1 MVNMKRLSLLLTL
14 LMGLFSTVAHA
25 RELLGS
31 TEAEVA
37 AWAKDHGY
45 TLEDSNTGTTGCR
58 KGKRYVQMGGP
69 GVKVYALFYQPLY
82 KENTQAITQV
92 EFEPSAPVPL
102 AKARAWGVQVAPIA
116 GTRPGTHKQQIP
128 ASGAA
133 VCSAAN
139 GGFEERYTNDYLL
152 EFQYAPGGGAIERVF
167 VTNENIR
174 GATATPPDSA
184 ATP

>member
-1 MVNMKRLSLLLTL
+1 MKKILGILFVLSNLVFISPT
-14 LMGLFSTVAHA
+14 HA

-31 TEAEVA
+31 SEAEVA

-45 TLEDSNTGTTGCR
+45 SLEDSNTGTTGCR
-58 KGKRYVQMGGP
+58 KGKRYVQMSGP

-82 KENTQAITQV
+82 KEDTQAITQV

-102 AKARAWGVQVAPIA
+102 AKARAWGIQVAPIA

-128 ASGAA
+128 AGTST
-133 VCSAAN
+133 VCSPPN

-152 EFQYAPGGGAIERVF
+152 EFQYAPGGGAVERVF

-174 GATATPPDSA
+174 GATATPPNSA